1 MNRDKEICEALGIEW
16 KSTYRCEEDNNNP
29 DYASDA
35 GKIQLLREMEKRED
49 WSGFFNYICMDK
61 FGRLIPEFLIIYVW
75 IGRLIPESLLN
86 YILDITGRLRDAA
99 IEWMRKEA
107 T

>member
-61 FGRLIPEFLIIYVW
+61 FGRLIPE
-75 IGRLIPESLLN
+75 SLLN
-86 YILDITGRLRDAA
+86 YILDIDITGRLRDAA